1 MKRILLA
8 ALVLASLAAVAPAAA
23 HHSHAM
29 FDGSREV
36 EITGVLTSIRY
47 ANPHVYLQV
56 RATHRDGVALEP
68 NQTWAIEMSTIQNMR
83 QRGLTPDTMKVGGT
97 ISVRVNPLFS
107 GGLSGN
113 YTTVVMLDGVRNTS
127 TGQDWKPAA
136 G

>member
-1 MKRILLA
+1 MKRIVFSM
-8 ALVLASLAAVAPAAA
+8 LVAAAVVTAAPVVA

-29 FDGSREV
+29 FDGSKEV
-36 EITGVLTSIRY
+36 EITGVLTGIRY

-97 ISVRVNPLFS
+97 ISVKINPLFS

-113 YTTVVMLDGVRNTS
+113 YTTVVMLDGVKNTS
-127 TGQDWKPAA
+127 TGSDWKPAS
-136 G
+136 

>member
-1 MKRILLA
+1 MTRILIA
-8 ALVLASLAAVAPAAA
+8 ALVAGVAVAAPVAA

-29 FDGSREV
+29 FDGSKEV

-56 RATHRDGVALEP
+56 RATHRDGTPLEP
-68 NQTWAIEMSTIQNMR
+68 NQTWAVEMSTIQNMR

-97 ISVRVNPLFS
+97 ISVKVNPLFS

-113 YTTVVMLDGVRNTS
+113 YTTVVMLNGVNNSSDGS
-127 TGQDWKPAA
+127 DWKPAS
-136 G
+136 